1 LEYPGIPYV
10 VAISNQVFSRKEK
23 RKSFRRLETVFATGT
38 PINKGTPMMR
48 TFDERNLGK
57 RPPPFPHTPQKN
69 LGRRVCVDRPGNF
82 KDMSGKG
89 TMTRTGGKN
98 SLIQKLFEDL
108 L

>member
-1 LEYPGIPYV
+1 MTFSPGSKLCRLPLEYPGIPYV

-57 RPPPFPHTPQKN
+57 RPPHFLILLRKT
-69 LGRRVCVDRPGNF
+69 
-82 KDMSGKG
+82 SGDG
-89 TMTRTGGKN
+89 YVWTVREISRT
-98 SLIQKLFEDL
+98 
-108 L
+108 